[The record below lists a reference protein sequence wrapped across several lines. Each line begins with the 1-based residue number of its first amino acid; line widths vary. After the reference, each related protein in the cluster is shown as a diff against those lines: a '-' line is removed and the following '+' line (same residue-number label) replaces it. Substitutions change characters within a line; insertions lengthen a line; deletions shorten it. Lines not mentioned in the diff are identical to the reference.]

1 MDIKRNIRFFKQND
15 VLRLFGAT
23 VAIVG
28 LIWFY
33 FGMSMASYYGP
44 IVMMPVGLALFI
56 VCSARAVPESEIR
69 QCVTKAQDG
78 LGKDVTEGR
87 ESAYVRRE
95 FCAEGQY
102 YDEYAT
108 MFRRVKDAK
117 VLSDASCKT
126 MLYLTDDALL
136 IRSRRVVLA
145 TGEVEDKGLRLEW
158 NEIGGAQIV
167 PYETRVK
174 LTNSR
179 KAYAGVRGAR
189 LTLSAKD
196 GSIVCCVPIQNDVDA
211 EKLCEEITRSCHAAI
226 ND

>member
-1 MDIKRNIRFFKQND
+1 MDVKRNIRFFKQND
-15 VLRLFGAT
+15 VLRLFGAAL
-23 VAIVG
+23 AIVG

-44 IVMMPVGLALFI
+44 IVMMPVGITLFI

-78 LGKDVTEGR
+78 LGRDVTEGR
-87 ESAYVRRE
+87 EGAYVRRE

-108 MFRRVKDAK
+108 LFRRVKDAK

-136 IRSRRVVLA
+136 VRSRRVVLA
-145 TGEVEDKGLRLEW
+145 TGEIEDNNLRLEW
-158 NEIGGAQIV
+158 NELDKAEIV

-174 LTNSR
+174 LSNSR
-179 KAYAGVRGAR
+179 KAWAGVRGAC
-189 LTLSAKD
+189 LVLSAKD
-196 GSIVCCVPIQNDVDA
+196 GSTVCRVPIQNDVDA
-211 EKLCEEITRSCHAAI
+211 EKLCEEIARSRNAAI
-226 ND
+226 NG